1 MPKRTLND
9 YFQADLKRFRTGD
22 YSEREFYRV
31 QGFVLAMYSA
41 AEEDL
46 MAIINSEDLHD
57 KDYMVDRVSAAL
69 LSDNAILGEKKN
81 IGGEYGFRN

>member
-1 MPKRTLND
+1 MSKHRLSG
-9 YFQADLKRFRTGD
+9 YFESDLKRFRKGE
-22 YSEREFYRV
+22 YSDTEFYRV

-46 MAIINSEDLHD
+46 LAIINSEDLHD

-69 LSDNAILGEKKN
+69 MSDNAILAEKKN
-81 IGGEYGFRN
+81 VGGEYGFRN

>member
-1 MPKRTLND
+1 MSKHRLKD
-9 YFQADLKRFRTGD
+9 YFESDLKRFRKSE
-22 YSEREFYRV
+22 YSESEFLRV

-46 MAIINSEDLHD
+46 MAIINSEDLND

-69 LSDNAILGEKKN
+69 LSDNAILAEQKN
-81 IGGEYGFRN
+81 LGGEYGFRN